1 MATRTISTRLAV
13 EGESQYKAAISS
25 VNAELRNMQSALKMT
40 ESQYKTNA
48 NSIEALTA
56 KDRALNNL
64 LEVQKQKVTEVEA
77 GLKNAQQAEAQYAAK
92 KAELTRKIEENCK
105 ALEELKSQTGDTTDE
120 QKKLTEENE
129 RLNAE
134 LNENEAYLKAAKRA
148 VTNWKTDLNKAK
160 TAVNETE
167 NAIRENS
174 EALEANK
181 NKTKANA
188 DAVNALAAAMVASGL
203 KAAIREITEAL
214 WECVDAS
221 VEFESA
227 MAGVAKTTNMSEDEL
242 AVMAEDIKKLST
254 EMPVAATELAGI
266 VEVAGQLGI
275 AKEDLLAFS
284 VVMANLGVSTN
295 MTSEE
300 AATMLARFANVT
312 KMAPAMYENLG
323 SVVVALGNNFA
334 TTESEIVTMG
344 QRLAAAGEL
353 AGLTEPEIMALAAA
367 MSSVGIQA
375 EAGGTAMTQT
385 LTAMEEAVATGG
397 DSLEKFASVAG
408 MSAEQ
413 FASTWESKPIEAIE
427 AFINGLGKLDEQG
440 ESATLVLE
448 EMGLSG
454 IRQSNMLKSLA
465 TASGL
470 LTDAVGLANTAWTEN
485 TALMTEATTRYE
497 TTESKFKMFQNSVTA
512 LKIAVGDQLTP
523 ALADLAEE
531 GTDVVQWATEFVQA
545 NEWLAPAISAVAA
558 ALSVLLVAVTTA
570 TVVIPLLTKLME
582 ALNTSFL
589 SNPYALVITGLTAVA
604 AAAVTLAATLPPAS
618 EEAKRLQDAMDSC
631 AESMNA
637 AEDTFTNSMREISGT
652 SQVLDNYI
660 SRLEELESQGSLTAA
675 EQAEYN
681 RLVQEVA
688 RIMPDANTAINETTG
703 FLEAGASALRANAE
717 EWKNM
722 AIAAAESARIEAMT
736 QGLTDAYVAMY
747 AAQDDLTVLQA
758 SASEGARAYADAILA
773 VRDAQAEMDAVQK
786 DSTST
791 YWDVEAA
798 QAALDTAQQN
808 LIASA
813 KGLSSDEKDAG
824 RAIADLTETL
834 NESQAG
840 VEAYEERL
848 AILQEDMSGMGES
861 AQEAAEGVERTGEAF
876 ESLGETSGEGL
887 TEGFTNGVQGMSD
900 AATEEMAATEEVIA
914 SSGET
919 IAASVTDIGTQ
930 SAEGFKAEIDT
941 ISDSANTALSDA
953 MQAVRGYTAEAYS
966 AGYSVGSAIGDGAA
980 VGVRAR
986 AWQVAQEAAAM
997 VRNAIAAAKA
1007 EAQSNSPSKKTM
1019 QLGRDLDEG
1028 VIIGI
1033 DELEGKVIEQMK
1045 DTMRKVTSVEVK
1057 APEIPEMPDPVFRA
1071 LNGGNDS
1078 RLADALNKVAERK
1091 PDVTLNMTQN
1101 IYAEDTSY
1109 AGQQREAKRRMKEIA
1124 RELSR

>member
-1 MATRTISTRLAV
+1 M
-13 EGESQYKAAISS
+13 
-25 VNAELRNMQSALKMT
+25 
-40 ESQYKTNA
+40 
-48 NSIEALTA
+48 
-56 KDRALNNL
+56 
-64 LEVQKQKVTEVEA
+64 
-77 GLKNAQQAEAQYAAK
+77 
-92 KAELTRKIEENCK
+92 
-105 ALEELKSQTGDTTDE
+105 
-120 QKKLTEENE
+120 
-129 RLNAE
+129 
-134 LNENEAYLKAAKRA
+134 
-148 VTNWKTDLNKAK
+148 
-160 TAVNETE
+160 
-167 NAIRENS
+167 
-174 EALEANK
+174 
-181 NKTKANA
+181 
-188 DAVNALAAAMVASGL
+188 
-203 KAAIREITEAL
+203 
-214 WECVDAS
+214 
-221 VEFESA
+221 
-227 MAGVAKTTNMSEDEL
+227 
-242 AVMAEDIKKLST
+242 
-254 EMPVAATELAGI
+254 
-266 VEVAGQLGI
+266 
-275 AKEDLLAFS
+275 
-284 VVMANLGVSTN
+284 
-295 MTSEE
+295 
-300 AATMLARFANVT
+300 
-312 KMAPAMYENLG
+312 
-323 SVVVALGNNFA
+323 
-334 TTESEIVTMG
+334 
-344 QRLAAAGEL
+344 
-353 AGLTEPEIMALAAA
+353 
-367 MSSVGIQA
+367 
-375 EAGGTAMTQT
+375 
-385 LTAMEEAVATGG
+385 
-397 DSLEKFASVAG
+397 
-408 MSAEQ
+408 
-413 FASTWESKPIEAIE
+413 
-427 AFINGLGKLDEQG
+427 
-440 ESATLVLE
+440 
-448 EMGLSG
+448 
-454 IRQSNMLKSLA
+454 
-465 TASGL
+465 
-470 LTDAVGLANTAWTEN
+470 
-485 TALMTEATTRYE
+485 
-497 TTESKFKMFQNSVTA
+497 
-512 LKIAVGDQLTP
+512 
-523 ALADLAEE
+523 
-531 GTDVVQWATEFVQA
+531 
-545 NEWLAPAISAVAA
+545 
-558 ALSVLLVAVTTA
+558 
-570 TVVIPLLTKLME
+570 
-582 ALNTSFL
+582 
-589 SNPYALVITGLTAVA
+589 
-604 AAAVTLAATLPPAS
+604 
-618 EEAKRLQDAMDSC
+618 
-631 AESMNA
+631 
-637 AEDTFTNSMREISGT
+637 
-652 SQVLDNYI
+652 
-660 SRLEELESQGSLTAA
+660 
-675 EQAEYN
+675 
-681 RLVQEVA
+681 
-688 RIMPDANTAINETTG
+688 
-703 FLEAGASALRANAE
+703 RANAE

-900 AATEEMAATEEVIA
+900 AATAEMSATEEVIA

-980 VGVRAR
+980 AGVRAR

>member
-77 GLKNAQQAEAQYAAK
+77 GLKNAQQAEEKYAAK
-92 KAELTRKIEENCK
+92 KAELTQKIEENCK
-105 ALEELKSQTGDTTDE
+105 ALEELKSQSGDTTDE
-120 QKKLTEENE
+120 QKKLTDENE

-221 VEFESA
+221 VDFESA

-242 AVMAEDIKKLST
+242 AVMAEDIKRLST

-275 AKEDLLAFS
+275 AKEDLLSFS

-300 AATMLARFANVT
+300 AATLLARFANVT

-334 TTESEIVTMG
+334 TTESEIVLMG

-385 LTAMEEAVATGG
+385 LTAMEQAVATGG
-397 DSLEKFASVAG
+397 ESLDKFASVAG

-413 FASTWESKPIEAIE
+413 FASTWDSKPIEAIE

-454 IRQSNMLKSLA
+454 IRQGNMLKSLA

-485 TALMTEATTRYE
+485 TALMKEATTRYE
-497 TTESKFKMFQNSVTA
+497 TTESKFKMFENSVTA

-523 ALADLAEE
+523 ALANLAEE

-545 NEWLAPAISAVAA
+545 NEWLAPAISAVVA
-558 ALSVLLVAVTTA
+558 ALSVLLGFVTTA
-570 TVVIPLLTKLME
+570 TVVIPLLTKLFT
-582 ALNTSFL
+582 ALGASFL
-589 SNPYALVITGLTAVA
+589 ATPAGMVAAGIAAVT
-604 AAAVTLAATLPPAS
+604 AAAVTLAATLPSAS
-618 EEAKRLQDAMDSC
+618 EEAKKLKDAMDSC
-631 AESMNA
+631 AQSMES
-637 AEDTFTNSMREISGT
+637 AENTFADSMREISGT
-652 SQVLDNYI
+652 SQVLDAYI
-660 SRLEELESQGSLTAA
+660 SRLEELESQESLTAT

-681 RLVQEVA
+681 RLVGEVA
-688 RIMPDANTAINETTG
+688 KIMPEANTAISETTG
-703 FLEAGASALRANAE
+703 LLEAGATALRANAE

-722 AIAAAESARIEAMT
+722 AIAAAEGARVEAMA

-747 AAQDDLTVLQA
+747 AAQDDLTVMQA
-758 SASEGARAYADAILA
+758 TASDGANAYADAILA
-773 VRDAQAEMDAVQK
+773 VRNAQAEMDAVQK

-798 QAALDTAQQN
+798 QAALDTAQNN
-808 LIASA
+808 LVSSA
-813 KGLSSDEKDAG
+813 KGLSSEEKEAG
-824 RAIADLTETL
+824 RAIADLSEVL
-834 NESQAG
+834 AESQED
-840 VEAYEERL
+840 VTAYEERL
-848 AILQEDMSGMGES
+848 AILEEEMSGTGAA
-861 AQEAAEGVERTGEAF
+861 AQETAEGIERTATALEEAGEI
-876 ESLGETSGEGL
+876 SGEGIS
-887 TEGFTNGVQGMSD
+887 EGFTEGLQAMSD
-900 AATEEMAATEEVIA
+900 SATEEMAATEEAIS

-919 IAASVTDIGTQ
+919 IVATATDIGTQ
-930 SAEGFKAEIDT
+930 AATGLDT
-941 ISDSANTALSDA
+941 GLDPATDAVKQTMSDIN
-953 MQAVRGYTAEAYS
+953 QAVASNRSSAYS
-966 AGYSVGSAIGDGAA
+966 GGYSVGAAVSQGAA
-980 VGVRAR
+980 VGVRAY
-986 AWQVAQEAAAM
+986 AAQVAAEAANM
-997 VRNAIAAAKA
+997 VANAIAAAKA
-1007 EAQSNSPSKKTM
+1007 AAQSNSPSKKTM
-1019 QLGRDLDEG
+1019 QLGRDLDQG

-1045 DTMRKVTSVEVK
+1045 DTMHKVTSVDVK
-1057 APEIPEMPDPVFRA
+1057 APEIPEMPDPVIRA

-1091 PDVTLNMTQN
+1091 PEVNVNVTQH
-1101 IYAEDTSY
+1101 IHAEETSY
-1109 AGQQREAKRRMKEIA
+1109 AGQQREAKRRMQAIA